1 MLSEENIKFEQL
13 TIDDGLSQSIVQCM
27 IQDRQ
32 GFMWFGTQDGLNRYD
47 GYKFIVYKKDISVKN
62 TLSNNNINCLY
73 EDSEGDL
80 WIGTAGG
87 GLCRYDR
94 DKDSFENYISAE
106 DDHNSVSNNRIR
118 SVCEDSFGNLWIGT
132 NGGLNK
138 FSKKENKFFHY
149 KNDSA
154 DQHSIRS
161 NSIRSI
167 YEDRDLNLWI
177 GTWGEGINKFERD
190 TGRFVSYKNK
200 ISNSDNSNRI
210 NSIYED
216 SKNNLWISSNDG
228 LQLLDRQSGNIE
240 EIKKIENDPDSLSDN
255 FISQVFEDSNGTLWI
270 GTREGGLN
278 KFNFE
283 KNAFTKYRHNRTDPN
298 SIGNDTIMSIYEDRS
313 GIIWIGTFGEGLSKF
328 SNHRKNIR
336 HYYSMQGVKSSI
348 GSNKIYCFCEDRNND
363 LWIGTV
369 DSGLNKLNRKTG
381 SFTYYKN
388 DPNDNNSISSDRVT
402 DVIEDRTGN
411 LWIATSGGGLN
422 KFNSAKEK
430 FISFKSNKDN
440 NNSISFNTVISL
452 KEDFDGIIWIG
463 TLDGGLNKFDPE
475 KETFTHF
482 MHDPLNPESI
492 GSNKVRT
499 LYIDS
504 SGDLWLGL
512 EFGGLNKFNR
522 ESGTFTQ
529 YKNIVSDPDSIS
541 DNHVLTICEDSKGR
555 LWIGTANGGLNY
567 FERDKN
573 IFTKYSERHG
583 LPNNSINGILE
594 DDEGN
599 LWISTNNG
607 LSKFNPETGIFKNYD
622 KRDGLQSNEFNP
634 SAFLKLKSGEVIFG
648 GINGFNIFYPSDI
661 TDNPYIPNVV
671 FTDFLIF
678 NKKIQAGESDSI
690 LKKPIFSEDEIN
702 LSYRESVFSFEFAS
716 LDFNI
721 PGKNQYAYKME
732 GFDKE
737 WVYSENRRF
746 ATYTNLNPGEYIFRV
761 KGSNND
767 GIWNEAGSNMKIT
780 ITPPFWKTLW
790 FKGFTLTAVA
800 GVIGSVYRN
809 KLNQLNKDKKAQEEF
824 TRKLLVNQ
832 ENDRK
837 RIASE
842 LHDSIGHHLLIT
854 KNRLLLTEKNKD
866 DTESILRDVHEVTDI
881 ISSTIN
887 DVKEISYSLHPYQIE
902 RLGLTKAIISIIDRV
917 SKSTDIKFISN
928 IDQIDKLLIPETEI
942 SLYRIIQECINNIVN
957 HSCAE
962 EVLINLSLNENEN
975 YISILINDNGK
986 GFDIENVYENSDK
999 HGFGLK
1005 GIKERV
1011 KLFNG
1016 KLEIQSS
1023 PETGTEFMVSVP
1035 IEVK

>member
-47 GYKFIVYKKDISVKN
+47 GYKFIIYKNDSSVKN
-62 TLSNNNINCLY
+62 TLNNNNINCLY

-94 DKDSFENYISAE
+94 DKDSFVNYISAE

-118 SVCEDSFGNLWIGT
+118 SVCEDSYGNLWIGT

-138 FSKKENKFFHY
+138 FSKSENKFVHY
-149 KNDSA
+149 KNDTS
-154 DQHSIRS
+154 DKHSIRS

-167 YEDRDLNLWI
+167 YEDRDFNLWI
-177 GTWGEGINKFERD
+177 GTWGEGINKFERE
-190 TGRFVSYKNK
+190 TGRFVSYKK

-270 GTREGGLN
+270 GTRQGGLN
-278 KFNFE
+278 KFNIE

-298 SIGNDTIMSIYEDRS
+298 SIGNDTIMSIFEDRS

-336 HYYSMQGVKSSI
+336 HYYSMQGINNSI

-381 SFTYYKN
+381 SFTFYKN
-388 DPNDNNSISSDRVT
+388 DVNDINSISSDRVT
-402 DVIEDRTGN
+402 DVIEDRNGC

-422 KFNSAKEK
+422 KFTPGNDK
-430 FISFKSNKDN
+430 FISYKSNKDN

-452 KEDFDGIIWIG
+452 REDSDGIIWIG

-482 MHDPLNPESI
+482 RHDPLNPESI

-499 LYIDS
+499 LYIDG
-504 SGDLWLGL
+504 SGELWIGL

-522 ESGTFTQ
+522 ESGTFTH

-541 DNHVLTICEDSKGR
+541 DNHVLSICEDSKGR
-555 LWIGTANGGLNY
+555 LWVGTANAGLNY

-573 IFTKYSERHG
+573 IFTKFSERHG

-594 DDEGN
+594 DAEGN

-634 SAFLKLKSGEVIFG
+634 SAFLKLKSGELVFG
-648 GINGFNIFYPSDI
+648 GINGFNVFYPSDI

-678 NKKIQAGESDSI
+678 NKKIQAGESNSI

-702 LSYRESVFSFEFAS
+702 LSYRDSVFSFEFAS

-732 GFDKE
+732 GFDKN

-746 ATYTNLNPGEYIFRV
+746 ATYTNLNPGEYIFKV

-767 GIWNEAGSNMKIT
+767 GVWNEAGSNMKIT
-780 ITPPFWKTLW
+780 ITPPFWKTIW
-790 FKGFTLTAVA
+790 FKGFTLTAIA

-809 KLNQLNKDKKAQEEF
+809 KLNQLNKDKNAQEEF

-962 EVLINLSLNENEN
+962 EVLINLSLNEYEN
-975 YISILINDNGK
+975 NISVLINDNGK
-986 GFDIENVYENSDK
+986 GFDIEKVYKNSDK

-1005 GIKERV
+1005 GIRERV

-1016 KLEIQSS
+1016 KLQIQSS

-1035 IEVK
+1035 IEGK